1 MTTPVRLLAGIL
13 ILALSTLLPGPIAPA
28 FGGEPFSLTDLGK
41 GPLAGPVL
49 GSVTLP
55 FLNADQLLSKG
66 NTADIVAI
74 DQLFS
79 AYVFYHDTFDGER
92 LASLFTPD
100 GIFEDVYDNYGT
112 LEPTFGIGGLGCVL
126 RGRDQIAKFISD
138 EVIGNARF
146 PSPFPGHSHH
156 IVTSKLIK
164 VDGDTATMTAAWLG
178 VSTEIFQPSFVRLK
192 SVRYSPVIVTDA
204 APVASLDNRPI
215 VDRRGVTGV
224 CDLNGP
230 IPR

>member
-1 MTTPVRLLAGIL
+1 MKTAIRLLAVVSM
-13 ILALSTLLPGPIAPA
+13 LALWTLFGGTITPVL
-28 FGGEPFSLTDLGK
+28 GGEPSSLTDLGK

-49 GSVTLP
+49 GPVTLP
-55 FLNADQLLSKG
+55 FLNADQLLNKG
-66 NTADIVAI
+66 NIADVVAI

-100 GIFEDVYDNYGT
+100 GIFEDVYNNYGT

-126 RGRDQIAKFISD
+126 RGREQIARFISD
-138 EVIGNARF
+138 EVAGNARF

-156 IVTSKLIK
+156 IVTSKLIR

-178 VSTEIFQPSFVRLK
+178 VSTNDTTGAA
-192 SVRYSPVIVTDA
+192 SVTITGEYLTDFKRTNEGWKI
-204 APVASLDNRPI
+204 SHNRPI

>member
-1 MTTPVRLLAGIL
+1 MTTPVRLMAGVL
-13 ILALSTLLPGPIAPA
+13 ILALSTLFPGPIAPA

-49 GSVTLP
+49 GPVTLP

-178 VSTEIFQPSFVRLK
+178 VSTNDATGAA
-192 SVRYSPVIVTDA
+192 SVTITGEYLTDFKRTNEGWKI
-204 APVASLDNRPI
+204 SHNRPI

>member
-1 MTTPVRLLAGIL
+1 MLEPVFGKKAFDLVSLGEGIL
-13 ILALSTLLPGPIAPA
+13 S
-28 FGGEPFSLTDLGK
+28 
-41 GPLAGPVL
+41 GPVL
-49 GSVTLP
+49 APVVLP
-55 FLNADQLLSKG
+55 FLNADQLLSKKDD
-66 NTADIVAI
+66 TKDIVAI
-74 DQLFS
+74 DQLFA

-100 GIFEDVYDNYGT
+100 GIFEDVYNDYGT
-112 LEPTFGIGGLGCVL
+112 LEPTFGVGGLGCVL

-138 EVIGNARF
+138 EVIGNSRF

-164 VDGDTATMTAAWLG
+164 VDGDTATMAAAWLG
-178 VSTEIFQPSFVRLK
+178 VGTNDTTGAA
-192 SVRYSPVIVTDA
+192 SVTITGEYLTDFKRTNDGWQI
-204 APVASLDNRPI
+204 SHNRPI
-215 VDRRGVTGV
+215 VDRRGATGV